1 MDPLAGPGAWLALH
15 LTIAVLGTWAARRY
29 AVRRR
34 LIDEPGER
42 RSHAVATPRGG
53 GIAVV
58 ASLLTALVLL
68 AMRYPGQRTLLL
80 AAGGGTLLVAAIGWI
95 DDHRPLSPWLR
106 LAVHAVAAALL
117 AAAVLQSGAGMF
129 LAAAGFAAVLVLV
142 NVWNFMDGI
151 DGLAASQAAIA
162 ALGYAL
168 LAHLDG
174 AGGAVV
180 WLAFSL
186 AIACLGFLP
195 FNFPRARIFL
205 GDVGSGAIG
214 YGLACVCVLI
224 MAGGADVPGRWPR
237 LLLVLPLSAFLVD
250 ATLTLGSRMLRGEPW
265 WRAHVQH
272 AYQRWARR
280 TGRHPPVTFAYAAWS
295 ACGVLAMLAA
305 WRLDTAFI
313 IVVAVAWCL
322 AGGWIWIALQDGAQ
336 RTSLKEKEQR

>member
-1 MDPLAGPGAWLALH
+1 M
-15 LTIAVLGTWAARRY
+15 LGTWAARRY
-29 AVRRR
+29 ALHRR
-34 LIDEPGER
+34 LLDEPGER

-53 GIAVV
+53 GIAIV
-58 ASLLTALVLL
+58 ASLLTALALL
-68 AMRYPGQRTLLL
+68 ALGYPGQRILLL
-80 AAGGGTLLVAAIGWI
+80 VAGGGTLLVAAIGWI

-106 LAVHAVAAALL
+106 LIVHAVAAAML
-117 AAAVLQSGAGMF
+117 AAAVLQSGGDALM
-129 LAAAGFAAVLVLV
+129 AATGFAAALVLV

-180 WLAFSL
+180 WLASSL
-186 AIACLGFLP
+186 AVACLGFLP

-214 YGLACVCVLI
+214 YGLACLCVLA
-224 MAGGADVPGRWPR
+224 MAGGGDEPGRWP
-237 LLLVLPLSAFLVD
+237 LLVLPLSAFLVD

-272 AYQRWARR
+272 AYQRWSRR
-280 TGRHPPVTFAYAAWS
+280 IGRHPPVTYAYATWS
-295 ACGVLAMLAA
+295 ACSVLAMLAA
-305 WRLDTAFI
+305 RRLDTAFI

-322 AGGWIWIALQDGAQ
+322 AGGWIWMTLQDGAR
-336 RTSLKEKEQR
+336 RTSLKEEEQR